1 MTTLYLWQAQAACAG
16 EDPGPW
22 DHDTI
27 TGATRCAVA
36 YATRICAECPVRVE
50 CLTDANAH
58 HDEHGIRGGL
68 LPSQRRVK
76 PITHGTRGGARTNR
90 KRGQDPCDACLRAE
104 RAFAGSG
111 PTLVAAKQ
119 LGRRAIGVELEERY
133 PW

>member
-1 MTTLYLWQAQAACAG
+1 MSEHWQAQAACAG

-27 TGATRCAVA
+27 TGATEYAVA

-68 LPSQRRVK
+68 LPSQRRVNLVAFDPK
-76 PITHGTRGGARTNR
+76 AGGNTTSSGAFEDGTGITPA
-90 KRGQDPCDACLRAE
+90 L
-104 RAFAGSG
+104 AGSRAHAIAS
-111 PTLVAAKQ
+111 TTEEAA
-119 LGRRAIGVELEERY
+119 
-133 PW
+133 P